1 MRQNTSAP
9 MENVDELKHSIS
21 GAPCYRLSNSN
32 VFVSAGGLHHTKY
45 LDKAETPSNVS
56 EIMNEQKI
64 SDTEISY
71 IESQLQSN
79 SERYDNQV
87 RVVQKH
93 VTTSNPR
100 LLDIGCGGDCF

>member
-1 MRQNTSAP
+1 

-21 GAPCYRLSNSN
+21 EAPCYRLSNSN
-32 VFVSAGGLHHTKY
+32 VFVSAGGFHYTKY
-45 LDKAETPSNVS
+45 LDKPEKTSKVS
-56 EIMNEQKI
+56 EIINGQQI

-79 SERYDNQV
+79 SERFDNQV
-87 RVVQKH
+87 RVVQMH

-100 LLDIGCGGDCF
+100 LLDIGCGGGLFLAKI